1 MESGFLRH
9 NIADVQPRN
18 WRSIDEVLPGKM
30 TGVIWTNRKV
40 CSCLRNHATRFQH
53 ELADSAVVADIEGR
67 HPFSHGNRV
76 QRHGWMVVLAG
87 ELFSRFGDR
96 PIAKR
101 SPFGASGDN
110 SDVFHK
116 SKTNSFRR
124 RAKSRA

>member
-1 MESGFLRH
+1 
-9 NIADVQPRN
+9 
-18 WRSIDEVLPGKM
+18 M

-76 QRHGWMVVLAG
+76 QHHGWMVVLAG
-87 ELFSRFGDR
+87 ELFSRMGDR
-96 PIAKR
+96 PIAKP
-101 SPFGASGDN
+101 SPCGAAGDN

-116 SKTNSFRR
+116 SKTNSFMR
-124 RAKSRA
+124 RAKSRAWLRVDKVTEMGLPR